1 MSRLPLTGGLDLRLA
16 HVRLLD
22 HRLYQAARQ
31 VRVLG
36 ELSWDPHV
44 QVEFL
49 ESWRAGRPELPRPT
63 PPAPDLADVT
73 SELRAVVAQL
83 DEANPLEAFLGRTA
97 RSYLDAVAMVC
108 AAGTPA
114 FTERSVAL
122 YGHPKG
128 ALAPGAPTHLDA
140 ADRFMAVTAGVDPR
154 PDADAP
160 DSEAAASWLREQ
172 VAPHF
177 RPPLRIEVHPG
188 LKALAT
194 AGAHRVRLRAGTQ
207 FSEMSLQQLFQ
218 HEAMVHAAT
227 KRNGRAQPVLRCMGL
242 SSPRTTTTQEGLAT
256 LAELITDCM
265 DLHRL
270 RRVALRV
277 PAIHM
282 ALEGADFIQV
292 FEFLLDH
299 GQTEDEACSAA
310 ARVFRGGDVRGH
322 VAFTK
327 DVVYLKGLMLTHSFL
342 LKAMQHDRP
351 QLAARLFAGRMTL
364 GDVLALDPFFD
375 SGVIIEAGIVP
386 DWIANWRNLAAYLAW
401 ASFSTRLPIRELD
414 LSDFAV
420 DGDIG

>member
-1 MSRLPLTGGLDLRLA
+1 MTSGLDLRLA
-16 HVRLLD
+16 RVRQLD

-36 ELSWDPHV
+36 ELSWEPWV
-44 QVEFL
+44 QKEFL
-49 ESWRAGRPELPRPT
+49 DSWRSGRPELPRPT
-63 PPAPDLADVT
+63 PPQPDLVDVT
-73 SELRAVVAQL
+73 AELAEIVADL

-97 RSYLDAVAMVC
+97 RSYLDAVAMVR
-108 AAGTPA
+108 AAGTPT
-114 FTERSVAL
+114 FTELSVAL
-122 YGHPKG
+122 YGHPAG

-140 ADRFMAVTAGVDPR
+140 ATRFMAVSAGVDPR

-160 DSEAAASWLREQ
+160 DSEAAADWLRDQ

-177 RPPLRIEVHPG
+177 RPPLRVEVHPG

-194 AGAHRVRLRAGTQ
+194 AGANRVRLRGGTQ
-207 FSEMSLQQLFQ
+207 FSEMTLQQLFQ

-277 PAIHM
+277 PSIHM

-292 FEFLLDH
+292 FEFLLDQ
-299 GQTEDEACSAA
+299 GQTEAEACSAA
-310 ARVFRGGDVRGH
+310 ARIFRGGDVRGR
-322 VAFTK
+322 VVFTK

-364 GDVLALDPFFD
+364 GDVLALDPFFE
-375 SGVIIEAGIVP
+375 SGVIIEAGILPEWV
-386 DWIANWRNLAAYLAW
+386 ANWRNLAAYLAW

-414 LSDFAV
+414 LDDFSV